1 MDCMSGNNVFV
12 SYKYFDR
19 DVEPQNNNYDT
30 IARDYVNF
38 MEKKFKT
45 SKKIYYRGEK
55 DDHDLSHY
63 SEETL
68 RQYLSNMIFYTSVTI
83 VLMSPNMYERN
94 LPENEQWIPWEISYS
109 LKEISRESGK
119 SHMNAIL
126 AVVLPDRNGKYDYA
140 IKQHECHRTI
150 CTDQFFPIIG
160 KNMFNVIKPEK
171 GNCEC
176 GCQVY
181 RGKCSYIPI
190 VTWENFINNTDK
202 YIQEA
207 LDNKDNFEL
216 FKICK
221 LLDQ

>member
-1 MDCMSGNNVFV
+1 
-12 SYKYFDR
+12 
-19 DVEPQNNNYDT
+19 
-30 IARDYVNF
+30 
-38 MEKKFKT
+38 
-45 SKKIYYRGEK
+45 
-55 DDHDLSHY
+55 
-63 SEETL
+63 
-68 RQYLSNMIFYTSVTI
+68 
-83 VLMSPNMYERN
+83 
-94 LPENEQWIPWEISYS
+94 
-109 LKEISRESGK
+109 
-119 SHMNAIL
+119 
-126 AVVLPDRNGKYDYA
+126 
-140 IKQHECHRTI
+140 
-150 CTDQFFPIIG
+150 
-160 KNMFNVIKPEK
+160 MFNVIKPEK